1 MRNPLRK
8 RYIRELR
15 TDFGKYIALFL
26 FLCLTIGFCSGFLV
40 ADGSTKHA
48 YDDSFLKYSV
58 ESGHFTL
65 AQPADEALVK
75 LVEREAD
82 VFVNEL
88 FYKDRE
94 LRDEHTIRLYKL
106 RTRVNRVDLMQGALP
121 AADGE
126 IAIDRLYAENNEI
139 TVGDRLTVGD
149 MDFTVCGL
157 VALSDYSALF
167 KNNTDMMFDANKFT
181 VALVTDADF
190 DALGDAGLHYCYAWR
205 NHEQNLSET
214 EQKEKSDEI
223 LQLLAQTAV
232 LTDFVSRLDNQAIM
246 FTGDDMGGD
255 KVMIEWLLYIVM
267 AILAFVFAITT
278 RSTMEQE
285 ASAIGT
291 LRASGY
297 TRAELL
303 RHYLVLPLSVTLIA
317 AVVGNVLGY
326 TVMKNVVVDLY
337 YHSYSLPSYT
347 TVWNAEAFVLT
358 TVIPLVIILVVNLLV
373 LTYTLS
379 LTPLQF
385 LRHDLKRR
393 TKQRVM
399 RLHHGRFLSRF
410 RCRVILQNLPA
421 YVTMFLGIFFA
432 SVLLMFGMMFSPLLE
447 HFKAEVLDS
456 KIAEYQYIL
465 KAPLSTGT
473 EGAEQYSVTAL
484 QNDSEEEITVYGVL
498 EDSAYV
504 KNIRRLDGDRVLL
517 SDGYMDKYGI
527 EIGDTITLYEQY
539 GDQSYTFTVG
549 GSYYYPAALS
559 IFMPQEQ
566 FNSVFD
572 RDADDFDGYFSNR
585 KIQDI
590 EDVYIATTITEH
602 DLTVMADQLNDSM
615 GMMFPMFGGFA
626 MLLYLLMIY
635 LLARL
640 IVEKNAQ
647 SISMLK
653 ILGYSDRETDRLYN
667 TATAIVVLI
676 SILASIPLSALLIHV
691 IYYIMM
697 QDFAGW
703 LTYYIAPWIYPVMFV
718 IGVVCYLLVHWLQLR
733 KIRRIPMSQALKNIE

>member
-1 MRNPLRK
+1 MGNPLRK

-40 ADGSTKHA
+40 ADGSTKRA
-48 YDDSFLKYSV
+48 YDDSFLKYGI

-65 AQPADEALVK
+65 AQPADEALLK

-88 FYKDRE
+88 FYKDKE
-94 LRDEHTIRLYKL
+94 LHNGHTIRLYKL
-106 RTRVNRVDLMQGALP
+106 RTRVNRADVLQGALP

-126 IAIDRLYAENNEI
+126 IAIDRLYAENNRI
-139 TVGDRLTVGD
+139 SVGDRLTVGGT
-149 MDFTVCGL
+149 DFTVCGL

-181 VALVTDADF
+181 IALVTDADF
-190 DALGDAGLHYCYAWR
+190 EALDDAGLHYCYAWR
-205 NHEQNLSET
+205 NHDSSLSEI
-214 EQKEKSDEI
+214 EQKEKGDEI
-223 LQLLAQTAV
+223 LQLLAQAAV
-232 LTDFVSRLDNQAIM
+232 LTDFVPRLENQAIM

-303 RHYLVLPLSVTLIA
+303 RHYLTLPMLVTLVA
-317 AVVGNVLGY
+317 AVIGNVLGY
-326 TVMKNVVVDLY
+326 TVMKNVVAGMY
-337 YHSYSLPSYT
+337 YHSYSLTTYK
-347 TVWNAEAFVLT
+347 TVWNAEAFLLT
-358 TVIPLVIILVVNLLV
+358 TVIPLIIILVVNLLV
-373 LTYTLS
+373 LSYTLS

-393 TKQRVM
+393 TKKRVI
-399 RLHHGRFLSRF
+399 RLRRGRFLSRF

-421 YVTMFLGIFFA
+421 YTTMLLGIFFA
-432 SVLLMFGMMFSPLLE
+432 SVLLLFGLMFTPLLE
-447 HFKAEVLDS
+447 HFKAEVVDS

-465 KAPLSTGT
+465 KAPLQTET
-473 EGAEQYSVTAL
+473 EGAERYSVTAL
-484 QNDSEEEITVYGVL
+484 QNDSEEEITVYGVA

-504 KNIRRLDGDRVLL
+504 ENIRSNQVLL

-527 EIGDTITLYEQY
+527 QIGDTVTLHEKY
-539 GDQSYTFTVG
+539 GDQSYTFTVS
-549 GSYYYPAALS
+549 GSYHYPAALCVFLS
-559 IFMPQEQ
+559 QEQ
-566 FNSVFD
+566 FNTVFD
-572 RDADDFDGYFSNR
+572 RDADDFDGYFSNSR
-585 KIQDI
+585 IQDI

-602 DLTVMADQLNDSM
+602 DLTVMADQLSDSM
-615 GMMFPMFGGFA
+615 GMIFPMFGGFA
-626 MLLYLLMIY
+626 ILLYLLMIY

-653 ILGYSDRETDRLYN
+653 ILGYSDRETGSLYN
-667 TATAIVVLI
+667 TATAIVVLVSLLGAIPISAI
-676 SILASIPLSALLIHV
+676 SIRA
-691 IYYIMM
+691 IYYVMM
-697 QDFAGW
+697 RDYPGW
-703 LTYYIAPWIYPVMFV
+703 LTYYIAPWIYPVMFA
-718 IGVVCYLLVHWLQLR
+718 IGGCCYLVVHGLQLR
-733 KIRRIPMSQALKNIE
+733 KVRRIPLSQALKNME